1 MHNNKK
7 KVIDA
12 YNYLYENDQLSVIYK
27 ILSNLQNTSPF
38 VINGNKKSNLYPN
51 IGNKI
56 EVVLKQYL
64 YSELI
69 TKDFNDQLL
78 RSLVFSK
85 NITHP
90 LPKKWRKVLIQNSV
104 KVNNFIS
111 CVNFIYFSCKLFIQN
126 IYKVF
131 SVYKH
136 KIYKNKCDYFP
147 VDYIEL
153 CDISEHA
160 LPKSDYNIFNW
171 LILNY
176 NINNYFDKIFHN
188 SKAEEFNY
196 NGIKIISSK
205 YFINKKS
212 KINLLFWIMKSFFN
226 ALFEFLKGNLC
237 HLIIFYEAFLNKIIS
252 EIPTVN
258 LANEYLFSIS
268 NFIYRPMWTY
278 TAQSYGC
285 QVTLYGY
292 ASSFGGFKTKNTNEI
307 LEHEYNHTTWPKILF
322 WTDDYIKFIKS
333 RVSPDI
339 IVEKVGVPIYMTDN
353 GLRLPQFPKR
363 SITIFD
369 VSPIDE
375 YHICRSLSNL
385 NYRNTDTAKFFL
397 LDLYKISRIFDYAII
412 WKRKRQFGSIHSKEY
427 IQFCN
432 DFEKNDNILTLD
444 PEISA
449 FRVILNSNIVISMP
463 FTSTSFIANYF
474 EKKTFFYDP
483 TKVLYKDD
491 RGSQGIP
498 LLSGFEELLNY
509 FKILKNE

>member
-196 NGIKIISSK
+196 NGINI
-205 YFINKKS
+205 
-212 KINLLFWIMKSFFN
+212 LD
-226 ALFEFLKGNLC
+226 
-237 HLIIFYEAFLNKIIS
+237 
-252 EIPTVN
+252 
-258 LANEYLFSIS
+258 
-268 NFIYRPMWTY
+268 
-278 TAQSYGC
+278 
-285 QVTLYGY
+285 
-292 ASSFGGFKTKNTNEI
+292 NEI
-307 LEHEYNHTTWPKILF
+307 
-322 WTDDYIKFIKS
+322 
-333 RVSPDI
+333 
-339 IVEKVGVPIYMTDN
+339 
-353 GLRLPQFPKR
+353 
-363 SITIFD
+363 
-369 VSPIDE
+369 
-375 YHICRSLSNL
+375 
-385 NYRNTDTAKFFL
+385 FL
-397 LDLYKISRIFDYAII
+397 
-412 WKRKRQFGSIHSKEY
+412 
-427 IQFCN
+427 
-432 DFEKNDNILTLD
+432 
-444 PEISA
+444 
-449 FRVILNSNIVISMP
+449 
-463 FTSTSFIANYF
+463 
-474 EKKTFFYDP
+474 
-483 TKVLYKDD
+483 
-491 RGSQGIP
+491 
-498 LLSGFEELLNY
+498 
-509 FKILKNE
+509 